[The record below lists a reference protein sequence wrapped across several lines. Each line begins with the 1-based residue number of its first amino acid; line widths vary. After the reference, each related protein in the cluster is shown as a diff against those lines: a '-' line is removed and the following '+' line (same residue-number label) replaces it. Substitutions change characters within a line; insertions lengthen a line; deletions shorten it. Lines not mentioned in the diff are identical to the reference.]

1 MRRILWISVLS
12 GLIFVGLA
20 GCTTTPTSNFFVLS
34 AADAPARGN
43 ASALALSIGPVDL
56 PRYLDRPQIVS
67 REGDNRLEV
76 DEFNRWGGA
85 LDEEIS
91 RALARQL
98 GLGLGTDRV
107 FSYPSRLATDSDYR
121 IVLDIQ
127 TFDGGRGGDVTLAL
141 VWSLIDDRTGQTLRT
156 EQAVYTTPVSDE
168 RVESYVV
175 ALSRVL
181 ALLGNDLVV
190 TLREV
195 SQGR

>member
-1 MRRILWISVLS
+1 MTRIAWAGLCS
-12 GLIFVGLA
+12 GLILVGLV
-20 GCTTTPTSNFFVLS
+20 GCATTPSSNFFVLS
-34 AADAPARGN
+34 AGEVPTQG
-43 ASALALSIGPVDL
+43 SPSGIALSIGPVDL

-98 GLGLGTDRV
+98 GLALGTDRV

-121 IVLDIQ
+121 VALDIQ

-141 VWSLIDDRTGQTLRT
+141 VWSLIDDRTGETLRT
-156 EQAVYTTPVSDE
+156 EQAVYTTTAGDNG
-168 RVESYVV
+168 VESYVV
-175 ALSRVL
+175 ALSRL
-181 ALLGNDLVV
+181 LTLLGNDLAVR
-190 TLREV
+190 LRAV